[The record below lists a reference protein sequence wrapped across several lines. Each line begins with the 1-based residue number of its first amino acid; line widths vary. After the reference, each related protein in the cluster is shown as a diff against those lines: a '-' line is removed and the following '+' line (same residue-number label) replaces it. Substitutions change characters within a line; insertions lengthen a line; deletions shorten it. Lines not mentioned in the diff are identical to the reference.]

1 MKLDYSS
8 VERNPGLFADGKTN
22 MSHLCSDSQKGQL
35 YLGVHQAQ
43 HFQVGEGGGY
53 PILLLLV
60 QSHFKDHIRFSVIQS
75 KKEYSEGSR
84 GQDVWEEDEVPW
96 LVQPREEDAEGRPHG
111 SL

>member
-60 QSHFKDHIRFSVIQS
+60 QSHFRAHKMDIQLLDSIQKRAVKMTKVLDS
-75 KKEYSEGSR
+75 KM
-84 GQDVWEEDEVPW
+84 
-96 LVQPREEDAEGRPHG
+96 
-111 SL
+111 

>member
-1 MKLDYSS
+1 M
-8 VERNPGLFADGKTN
+8 
-22 MSHLCSDSQKGQL
+22 CSDSQKGQL